1 MQSTDSH
8 RRRIPMQS
16 TYPWMRP
23 LPYVRLPTRRAP
35 GGQMSCSA
43 PVSIGRPFRGHP
55 RPSEAI
61 RGHPRPSEAIRGH
74 LRSSEAIRGHPRPSE
89 VIRGQSD
96 AIRCKERT
104 RETLSRL
111 MREAISMPSDVMS
124 APARHSAALAV
135 RSSTQSSIGRS
146 HSAAASEKRAP

>member
-1 MQSTDSH
+1 
-8 RRRIPMQS
+8 MQS

-43 PVSIGRPFRGHP
+43 PVSIGRPFR
-55 RPSEAI
+55 AI
-61 RGHPRPSEAIRGH
+61 RGHPRPSEAIRC
-74 LRSSEAIRGHPRPSE
+74 
-89 VIRGQSD
+89 QSD
-96 AIRCKERT
+96 ANQHAIRCNERT
-104 RETLSRL
+104 RETLGRL
-111 MREAISMPSDVMS
+111 MREAISMQSGVMS

>member
-1 MQSTDSH
+1 
-8 RRRIPMQS
+8 MQS

-43 PVSIGRPFRGHP
+43 PVSIGRPFR
-55 RPSEAI
+55 AI
-61 RGHPRPSEAIRGH
+61 RGHPRP
-74 LRSSEAIRGHPRPSE
+74 SEAIRGHPRPSE

-111 MREAISMPSDVMS
+111 MREAISMPSEVMS

>member
-1 MQSTDSH
+1 MQSINSH
-8 RRRIPMQS
+8 RRRIPIQS

-43 PVSIGRPFRGHP
+43 PVSIGRPFRAIRGHP

-61 RGHPRPSEAIRGH
+61 RGHPRPSEA
-74 LRSSEAIRGHPRPSE
+74 
-89 VIRGQSD
+89 IRGQSD